1 MNRPRLGLPTA
12 GSPRPAALVAALAL
26 GAAAAAQAPGVASAQ
41 PAQTAQNADVATRAR
56 DLFKK
61 GRQEFDQGH
70 MGAAYESY
78 LAAWELQKSYDIA
91 GNLASL
97 EMETARYRGA
107 AEHAAYALANL
118 PTSSTQGQRDFLQ
131 KVLADAKKQIV
142 TVTIRVNVEHAAV
155 TIDGHAVGDSPL
167 KGEQYVDAGDHV
179 IVASAPDYPPAQE
192 KLHAGK
198 GGASLIM
205 LNLTKSGTGPVVG
218 PGGLPPGTPRPG
230 PSPIVVAGYITAGV
244 TAGAGAAFAIL
255 SKVKADSAGS
265 QLDALT
271 HAGVGPNGCAGP
283 SPSAACVSLH
293 DARAARDTFASAALW
308 TFVAAGAVTA
318 GTLVYAFAI
327 PHGSSTTGAPK
338 ATGIQAMPVV
348 SPAGGALLVTGAF

>member
-1 MNRPRLGLPTA
+1 MNRPRLGLPLARTPA
-12 GSPRPAALVAALAL
+12 HAALVAALAL
-26 GAAAAAQAPGVASAQ
+26 GAAAVAQAPRVASAQ
-41 PAQTAQNADVATRAR
+41 GAPVAQSADTAARAR

-78 LAAWELQKSYDIA
+78 LGAWELQKSYDIA

-118 PTSSTQGQRDFLQ
+118 PTSSTPAQREFLQ

-142 TVTIRVNVEHAAV
+142 TVTIRVNVDRAAV
-155 TIDGHAVGDSPL
+155 TVDGHSIGESPL
-167 KGEQYVDAGDHV
+167 KGEVYVDAGDHV
-179 IVASAPDYPPAQE
+179 IAATAPDYPPAQE

-205 LNLTKSGTGPVVG
+205 LNLVKGGTGPGGG
-218 PGGLPPGTPRPG
+218 PLLPPVTPRAG
-230 PSPIVVAGYITAGV
+230 VSPIVVAGFVTAGV
-244 TAGAGAAFAIL
+244 AAGAGAAFAIL
-255 SKVKADSAGS
+255 SKVKADGAGS
-265 QLDALT
+265 KLDALT
-271 HAGVGPNGCAGP
+271 HAGVGPSGCAGP
-283 SPSAACVSLH
+283 SPSADCVALH
-293 DARAARDTFASAALW
+293 DTRAARDTFASAALW

-318 GTLVYAFAI
+318 GTLVYSFAI
-327 PHGSSTTGAPK
+327 PHGTTGAPK
-338 ATGIQAMPVV
+338 ATGVQVTPVV
-348 SPAGGALLVTGAF
+348 SPGAGALLVTGAF